1 MQITVISVTKRDE
14 NKAQKNLTTK
24 LSKKFYLLCLV
35 MVNSA
40 LTKELIKGKVKKY

>member
-1 MQITVISVTKRDE
+1 MQIKIISVTKRDE
-14 NKAQKNLTTK
+14 NKAQKNLSK